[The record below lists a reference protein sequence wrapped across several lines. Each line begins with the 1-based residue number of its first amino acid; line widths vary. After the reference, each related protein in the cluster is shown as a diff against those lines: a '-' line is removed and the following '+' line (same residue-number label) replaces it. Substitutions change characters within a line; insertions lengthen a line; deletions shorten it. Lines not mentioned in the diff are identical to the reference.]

1 MLNDARKF
9 RKSLNELQAMSLAS
23 PLTKTEH
30 NEAAKSAIKDDY
42 SSIYESNASKLKSVL
57 PNK

>member
-1 MLNDARKF
+1 VLNDARKF

-42 SSIYESNASKLKSVL
+42 SSIY
-57 PNK
+57 